1 MSRSWVRVPLV
12 AFFYA
17 MIFRLIIW
25 VLFIFGGL
33 TLGIVLDLRY
43 FPKIWHLWQ
52 WHLVSFLWGIFLL
65 RIVVTISRNTG
76 RILAKYGRKG
86 ELPRMETNQLVE
98 DGPYGCMRHPMH
110 LGLFLFPLAF
120 AFLSGSLSFILIIAP
135 SEIILM
141 LIMIFVI
148 EEPEAIR
155 KFGNQYLEYRKKVP
169 AFSFRWLC
177 LKMLMKTVSKQ

>member
-1 MSRSWVRVPLV
+1 
-12 AFFYA
+12 

-33 TLGIVLDLRY
+33 TLGIVLDLQY
-43 FPKIWHLWQ
+43 FSGIWHLWQ
-52 WHLVSFLWGIFLL
+52 WHLLSFLWGAFLMKL
-65 RIVVTISRNTG
+65 VMTISRNTG
-76 RILAKYGRKG
+76 RTLAQHGRKG
-86 ELPRMETNQLVE
+86 ELPRMETNQLVK

-110 LGLFLFPLAF
+110 LGLFLFPMAF
-120 AFLSGSLSFILIIAP
+120 AFLSGSLSFILIITP

-155 KFGNQYLEYRKKVP
+155 KFGNQYLEYKKEVP
-169 AFSFRWLC
+169 AFNFRRSC